1 MNKIIVT
8 IGRQFGSG
16 GHNVG
21 KALAHSLQI
30 PYYDR
35 NLIEMASQKS
45 GIEVGLLSYYDER
58 TSPSSLMKAKGGEAP
73 NRR

>member
-45 GIEVGLLSYYDER
+45 GIEVGASLL
-58 TSPSSLMKAKGGEAP
+58 L
-73 NRR
+73 